1 MLLSNTEAVNEY
13 SDLDHEQPE
22 EVLDI
27 CISVPILGYKNI
39 SLSVCEDGYIIT
51 NYPQERS
58 FLQAKKTHKHLPIIF
73 CGSAAVMRFYTRLI
87 QMKLAYQNKGV
98 SGNNDLCL

>member
-27 CISVPILGYKNI
+27 CISVFILGYKNI

-51 NYPQERS
+51 NILSTGKKFFAGKENT
-58 FLQAKKTHKHLPIIF
+58 QAFADYILRE
-73 CGSAAVMRFYTRLI
+73 C
-87 QMKLAYQNKGV
+87 
-98 SGNNDLCL
+98 SGYEVLYSLNPDEVGIPE